1 MFPPR
6 TFPLIF
12 PRATIMPGKSPN
24 DLGPPHPGDTA
35 TPPPRS
41 SPRPFL
47 LESVFLGPQG
57 VRAAWRAAFYIA
69 LFLVLISGA
78 ATAAGLLHGAAFG
91 AGATITPR
99 VLATQEGLAALCAI
113 AAAAI
118 LARLERRR
126 FAEYG
131 MPLAQAL
138 GKNFWMGAAWG
149 IAAVSALMLMIR
161 MLGGY
166 SFGFVDLSRADIAR
180 YALEWA
186 AAFFL
191 VGIYEEFFFR
201 GYLQFTLS
209 SGMHFWP
216 AAVLLSLGFGA
227 VHLRNPGEGPVG
239 ALSVFVIGMFLCFT
253 LRRTGTL
260 WFAIGFHAAYDFGE
274 TYVYSV
280 PDSGIVMPGHLL
292 ASSFHGPAWLTGGT
306 VGPEGSIFDFVVIA
320 IAFVIF
326 NRVYRQRKADPSVA
340 KATSG

>member
-1 MFPPR
+1 MLMGADFMDHPELPR
-6 TFPLIF
+6 
-12 PRATIMPGKSPN
+12 PN
-24 DLGPPHPGDTA
+24 DPTLP
-35 TPPPRS
+35 S
-41 SPRPFL
+41 KSRPFL
-47 LESVFLGPQG
+47 LESIFLGPHG
-57 VRAAWRAAFYIA
+57 VRAGWRAALYIA
-69 LFLVLISGA
+69 LFLLLISGA
-78 ATAAGLLHGAAFG
+78 ATAAGLLHIVAFG
-91 AGATITPR
+91 PGATITPR
-99 VLATQEGLAALCAI
+99 VLGAQEGLAALCAV

-131 MPLAQAL
+131 MPLTQAL
-138 GKNFWMGAAWG
+138 GKNFWIGAAWG

-166 SFGFVDLSRADIAR
+166 SFGSVDLSRADIAR
-180 YALEWA
+180 YGLEWA

-191 VGIYEEFFFR
+191 VGVYEEFFFR
-201 GYLQFTLS
+201 GYLQFTLT
-209 SGMHFWP
+209 SGIHFWP
-216 AAVLLSLGFGA
+216 AALLLSGAFGA

-260 WFAIGFHAAYDFGE
+260 WFAIGFHSAYDFGE

-306 VGPEGSIFDFVVIA
+306 VGPEGSVFDFVVIA

-326 NRVYRQRKADPSVA
+326 DRVYPSR
-340 KATSG
+340 TP

>member
-1 MFPPR
+1 MSSDYTNKAETPQIGSSVPPQ
-6 TFPLIF
+6 
-12 PRATIMPGKSPN
+12 
-24 DLGPPHPGDTA
+24 PPAHE
-35 TPPPRS
+35 S
-41 SPRPFL
+41 KPFL
-47 LESVFLGPQG
+47 LETIFLGPQG
-57 VRAAWRAAFYIA
+57 VRAGWRAALYIA
-69 LFLVLISGA
+69 LFLLLISGA
-78 ATAAGLLHGAAFG
+78 ATAAGLLHIAAFG
-91 AGATITPR
+91 PGATITPR

-113 AAAAI
+113 AASAI

-126 FAEYG
+126 LAEYG

-138 GKNFWMGAAWG
+138 GKNFWVGAIWG
-149 IAAVSALMLMIR
+149 IAAVSALMLIIR

-166 SFGFVDLSRADIAR
+166 SLGAVELSGADVAR
-180 YALEWA
+180 YGVEWA

-191 VGIYEEFFFR
+191 VGVYEEFFFR

-216 AAVLLSLGFGA
+216 AALLLSAAFGA

-306 VGPEGSIFDFVVIA
+306 VGPEGSVFDFVVIA
-320 IAFVIF
+320 ILFVIF
-326 NRVYRQRKADPSVA
+326 DRVYRFPPSGGTPSVRERG
-340 KATSG
+340 TT